1 MERVTMRNSLSQ
13 LRPVLNYCSSSS
25 HSYLLMPNI
34 GVFLHISACSVP
46 CRNSHK
52 GGRDFQLVEDSFK
65 QFEMA
70 LAVSVA

>member
-13 LRPVLNYCSSSS
+13 LLPVLNYCSSSS

-34 GVFLHISACSVP
+34 VFWNISACLIP
-46 CRNSHK
+46 CRNSRK
-52 GGRDFQLVEDSFK
+52 GGRDFQLVEASFK